1 MHFENVLL
9 VFSETRKIEGSE
21 QAIHLVTMFIG
32 NKQRY
37 VVYTHSLRKLL
48 CTCSYTSIHVH
59 KAVIIAGALPGPISS
74 YKIGRGWGYI
84 ACMSYHVTDISVS
97 VLQTLLQDMTA
108 EEISFPFQSF
118 K

>member
-74 YKIGRGWGYI
+74 YKIGRGVGLHRLHELSCHRYFSLC
-84 ACMSYHVTDISVS
+84 AANSASGHDSRRN
-97 VLQTLLQDMTA
+97 L
-108 EEISFPFQSF
+108 ISFPII
-118 K
+118 